1 MNAITLK
8 WGGIDLHAS
17 RDAWFNATEIAEA
30 HGKEVYE
37 WLRLSETKRYIAA
50 LCRLETD
57 KEAELKPGKSRN
69 IATPARESQNE
80 TPFPPVSPHLTPPPA
95 RRPVSRFS
103 VRMASPG

>member
-57 KEAELKPGKSRN
+57 KEAELKPGKSR
-69 IATPARESQNE
+69 IYTTASFVKTGGVSTAERGCILTSWFALPA
-80 TPFPPVSPHLTPPPA
+80 
-95 RRPVSRFS
+95 
-103 VRMASPG
+103 G